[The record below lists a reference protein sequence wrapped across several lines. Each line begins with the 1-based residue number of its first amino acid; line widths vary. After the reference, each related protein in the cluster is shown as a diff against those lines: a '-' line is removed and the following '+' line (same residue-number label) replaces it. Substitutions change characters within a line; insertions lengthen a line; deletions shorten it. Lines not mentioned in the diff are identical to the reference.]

1 MKSFEESFV
10 IEQDTD
16 NNTIEIIK
24 NDLNPRNLKVIYIS
38 MYSYFL
44 MCSFII
50 KLEISNRSQFLL
62 LHIKNPWIIE
72 TSIYKNSDSFH

>member
-24 NDLNPRNLKVIYIS
+24 NDLNPRNLEVIH
-38 MYSYFL
+38 FDV
-44 MCSFII
+44 F
-50 KLEISNRSQFLL
+50 ISNIVLL
-62 LHIKNPWIIE
+62 LLN
-72 TSIYKNSDSFH
+72 